1 MEQVRRSFMDF
12 PADQEDHRHLGHSWE
27 APTGEDMKRIRLL
40 GGLKDRT
47 RAAT

>member
-1 MEQVRRSFMDF
+1 MDF
-12 PADQEDHRHLGHSWE
+12 LADKEDQRHLCRSWE
-27 APTGEDMKRIRLL
+27 ALTGKDMKRISLL